1 MEMKSEIGGRKAE
14 GRHLCQG
21 NVWQGNLNPSG
32 GTPLE
37 PASGDG
43 CATGWMALPGGAS
56 QSWGLSELVPPSS
69 WLSFREFGPES
80 VFVRLRPTSTRQGVK
95 RDAFY
100 P

>member
-1 MEMKSEIGGRKAE
+1 MKSEIGGRKAE

-56 QSWGLSELVPPSS
+56 QSWGLSELVPPKFANLGRNHAKS
-69 WLSFREFGPES
+69 
-80 VFVRLRPTSTRQGVK
+80 RQITVSNGG
-95 RDAFY
+95 
-100 P
+100 